1 MYRNSIIKLIE
12 WKLDKNK
19 KPLIVLGA
27 RQVGKTWLIKEFGNS
42 EYKKM
47 VYINFEEE
55 KRLRDLF
62 LADFNTTRIISVLEA
77 FVGYKIVPDET
88 LIVFDEIQSA
98 PQGITSLKYFCENN
112 PEYQIVASDSLL
124 GMLLH
129 QGVSFPVGKVDFMH
143 LYPMSFY
150 EFLLAMNE
158 NGLAGILEKKQW
170 DILSLFSNKF
180 NEFLRYYMYVGG
192 MPEAVAA
199 FTENRDW
206 TRTRQIH
213 KKILMA
219 YEKDFSKHAPKEI
232 VPRIKMVWKSIPSQ
246 LAKENKKFL
255 YGLIKEGARAKDY
268 ELAIRWLLDS
278 GLLLQCFRVKIP
290 KLPLIA
296 YQDLSAFK
304 LYHNDIGLLGA
315 MSKLSSRTVVDG
327 DALFTEYKGVF
338 TEQFVI
344 QQLTLNEDL
353 SIHYFA
359 PDSYSMEV
367 DFIVQNE
374 NDEIIP
380 IEVKAGE
387 NLKAKSFKYYC
398 EKYKPENAFRTSLS
412 DFRKE
417 SWMTNV
423 PLYIIGNF
431 F

>member
-12 WKLDKNK
+12 WKLDKKK
-19 KPLIVLGA
+19 KPLIILGA

-62 LADFNTTRIISVLEA
+62 LADFSTTRIISALEA
-77 FVGYKIVPDET
+77 FVGFKIVPDET

-98 PQGITSLKYFCENN
+98 PQGITSLKYFCENA

-124 GMLLH
+124 GMALH

-180 NEFLRYYMYVGG
+180 IEFLRYYMYVGG
-192 MPEAVAA
+192 MPEAVAT
-199 FTENRDW
+199 FSENRDW
-206 TRTRQIH
+206 KRTRQIH
-213 KKILMA
+213 KKILIA
-219 YEKDFSKHAPKEI
+219 YEKDFSKHAPKNI

-268 ELAIRWLLDS
+268 ELAIQWLLDS

-290 KLPLIA
+290 KLPLVA

-315 MSKLSSRTVVDG
+315 MSKLSSRTVVDS
-327 DALFTEYKGVF
+327 DALFTEYKGAL

-417 SWMTNV
+417 SWMINV
-423 PLYIIGNF
+423 PLYIVGNYF
-431 F
+431 